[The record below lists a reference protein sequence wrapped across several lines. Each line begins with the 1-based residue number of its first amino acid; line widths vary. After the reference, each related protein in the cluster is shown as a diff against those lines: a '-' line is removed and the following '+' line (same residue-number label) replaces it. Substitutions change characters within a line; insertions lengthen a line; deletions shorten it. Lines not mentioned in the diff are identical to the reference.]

1 LAGQPQQ
8 SSSAPAHRGGDGGA
22 SLVFWLLIALALAV
36 FTPCMILPAWREY
49 QAAELIERTRL
60 GEVAAARAQLA
71 SLQRQLHGVR
81 EDPMVLARLARRE
94 LRAHAPDEAGW
105 RVAPVVPPVTGAGD
119 PQTGFAWAS
128 LTPTSAVTSA
138 LEPGAHRSVNLARLM
153 LPARRMPK
161 ERMRRA
167 WNPSTRRSSWPGWPA
182 FCRRSITTLSS
193 APVPHGTSCWP
204 CPWPCSPPPSP
215 SSGRAVAARLGNN
228 PRRVRCADHNGAAR
242 CSTP

>member
-71 SLQRQLHGVR
+71 SLQRQLRGVR

-105 RVAPVVPPVTGAGD
+105 RVAPVAPPVTGAGD
-119 PQTGFAWAS
+119 AQTGFAWAS

-138 LEPGAHRSVNLARLM
+138 QPGAIGQPGSPDAPRPANAEGAHAAGLEPIDPPIFVARLAR
-153 LPARRMPK
+153 
-161 ERMRRA
+161 
-167 WNPSTRRSSWPGWPA
+167 

-242 CSTP
+242 YSTP

>member
-71 SLQRQLHGVR
+71 SLQRQLRGVR

-105 RVAPVVPPVTGAGD
+105 RVAPVAPPVTGAGD
-119 PQTGFAWAS
+119 AQTGFAWAS

-138 LEPGAHRSVNLARLM
+138 QPGAIGQPGSPDAPRPANAEGAHAAGLEPIDPPIFVARLARF
-153 LPARRMPK
+153 LPPLDYDALFCARSARDILLAMSLALLAAAFAIFWP
-161 ERMRRA
+161 RCGS
-167 WNPSTRRSSWPGWPA
+167 PTRK
-182 FCRRSITTLSS
+182 
-193 APVPHGTSCWP
+193 
-204 CPWPCSPPPSP
+204 
-215 SSGRAVAARLGNN
+215 
-228 PRRVRCADHNGAAR
+228 
-242 CSTP
+242 